1 MSYIDKIIEEDISKE
16 ESSQEIFKFLNAG
29 SYKDEIKLIYDKI
42 TLSSENNAKH
52 ILAGLFLN
60 SIDSKGEMS
69 QELASLLEDEN
80 IEFNV
85 PIYIKGMIEWMK
97 LLKK

>member
-1 MSYIDKIIEEDISKE
+1 MTT
-16 ESSQEIFKFLNAG
+16 AG
-29 SYKDEIKLIYDKI
+29 SSPQRSTLWPLVGLGLLFLLITFNLWWY
-42 TLSSENNAKH
+42 LGSSEYSCLASENAKH
-52 ILAGLFLN
+52 ILECLFLN

>member
-1 MSYIDKIIEEDISKE
+1 M
-16 ESSQEIFKFLNAG
+16 
-29 SYKDEIKLIYDKI
+29 IYDKI
-42 TLSSENNAKH
+42 TLSSENAKH

-85 PIYIKGMIEWMK
+85 PLYIKEMIKWMK
-97 LLKK
+97 LLKR